1 MFLEKHVVVRRL
13 MVLAMY
19 GAYFG
24 GEILQW
30 RQQGVVHRPV
40 SWIILSL
47 FLLSFSLGALLFGA
61 TSYGRWG
68 MGEDKSLDEREVAVR
83 NAIYKKSYNIVVL
96 VSVFGL
102 LVWYL
107 PALPVR
113 FQLVDSNVVFWGW
126 VLFIATLPS
135 VLLAWVDQPTGGNSV
150 RAGLA

>member
-13 MVLAMY
+13 MVLVMY

-40 SWIILSL
+40 SWIILSI
-47 FLLSFSLGALLFGA
+47 FLLSFSLGALLFGP

-68 MGEDKSLDEREVAVR
+68 MGKEEFLDERELAVR
-83 NAIYKKSYNIVVL
+83 NAIYKKSYSIVVL
-96 VSVFGL
+96 ASVLGL

-107 PALPVR
+107 PALPVHI
-113 FQLVDSNVVFWGW
+113 QLVDSNVFFWGW

-135 VLLAWVDQPTGGNSV
+135 ALLAWVDQPTGANAV
-150 RAGLA
+150 QAGLA

>member
-1 MFLEKHVVVRRL
+1 MFLEKHVVIRRL

-30 RQQGVVHRPV
+30 RQLGVVHRPV
-40 SWIILSL
+40 SWIILSI
-47 FLLSFSLGALLFGA
+47 FLLSFSLGAILFGS
-61 TSYGRWG
+61 TRYGRWG
-68 MGEDKSLDEREVAVR
+68 MGKDKSLDERELAVR
-83 NAIYKKSYNIVVL
+83 NAIYKKSYSIVVL
-96 VSVFGL
+96 SSVFGL
-102 LVWYL
+102 IIWYM
-107 PALPVR
+107 PAHLIYI
-113 FQLVDSNVVFWGW
+113 QLVDSNVFFWGW